1 MDKHFLSA
9 LFSPAS
15 IVVFAGR
22 PDAPESHTPQAKALH
37 QAITAQ
43 RFTGKLVF
51 LDIHASGTLADLA
64 SVHAD
69 LAIIALAANEVTAA
83 LEIAGRIKCHAAL
96 VISTGID
103 AGLAAELHKMATRD
117 GIYLL
122 GPNSLGFQRPDLH
135 LNASVAGDLATSGPL
150 ALVSQSGALTS
161 SILDWAKK
169 NAVGFS
175 TVVSLGPN
183 TAVDMAQVLDFLASD
198 AKTHSIVIYM
208 EGITNARRFMS
219 ALRAA
224 ANAKPVVVLKA
235 GRKPAGNRAALT
247 HSGTIVGSDDVFDAA
262 LRRAGAVRVR
272 SFVALFSAAKCLAS
286 RYKPVGKRLA
296 IITNG
301 GGPGVLAAD
310 WVSEIHLE
318 LGRLTPEQ
326 ALALKPLLPQL
337 ATLTDLIDVS
347 EDAGPEQYRAAI
359 EAVSKAPQ
367 IDGILAI
374 YSPKMGADGDAVA
387 TAIAGFNR
395 HVNKPLLTCW
405 MGDATVGDARKI
417 LNDATIP
424 SFRTPEAA
432 VGAFGNIA
440 SFYQNQ
446 QLLQQTPPPLS
457 DLAKP
462 DVEGARLLIESV
474 LAERRKVLTEMESK
488 ALLAAFH
495 IPVTKTI
502 LARSANEAI
511 MIATQL
517 GFPVALKIDS
527 PDISHKSDVQG
538 VALNILTATS
548 VRDTYLD
555 MIQAVTKLQPN
566 ARINGVTIQNMSS
579 QKRGREV
586 CVGLVTDAPFGPVI
600 AFGAGGTMIELINDR
615 TMELPP
621 LNQFLA
627 RRLIERSRVAETL
640 GLWRGAP
647 AANMEALEQILLRV
661 SEMVCELP
669 QLREMDINPIIV
681 DESGALAVD
690 ARIVVDNTAPSVR
703 HYNHLAILPYPSQ
716 HEQLCML
723 AGGGEYVVRP
733 VHPDDASMLQSFV
746 RGLSPESRYFRFVS
760 SMQELPATMLSRF
773 TLIDYDREMA
783 LVALITEATTDTQ
796 GQAVEVTRIVGV
808 SRYITNPDRASCEFS
823 LVVADEFKGKGLGS
837 RLMLS
842 IMDFAREK
850 GLTEIEGLVLAN
862 NPNMLKLMKGLGFV
876 IKSFPEDPD
885 FKLVTHHL
893 QVV

>member
-1 MDKHFLSA
+1 MDKHFLSS

-15 IVVFAGR
+15 IVVFAGK
-22 PDAPESHTPQAKALH
+22 PEEPGTLTSQARVLH
-37 QAITAQ
+37 QAIAAQ
-43 RFTGKLVF
+43 PFVGRLIF

-64 SVHAD
+64 ALNAD
-69 LAIIALAANEVTAA
+69 LAIIALPAEEVAAA
-83 LEIAGRIKCHAAL
+83 LEIAGRMKCRSAL
-96 VISTGID
+96 VISSGID
-103 AGLAAELHKMATRD
+103 ATQAAELHKMATRD

-122 GPNSLGFQRPDLH
+122 GPNSLGFQRPQLQ
-135 LNASVAGDLATSGPL
+135 LNASVAGELASKGPL
-150 ALVSQSGALTS
+150 ALVSQSGALTA

-198 AKTHSIVIYM
+198 AQTHSIVIYM

-224 ANAKPVVVLKA
+224 ANAKPVVVLKS
-235 GRKPAGNRAALT
+235 GRKPASNQAALT
-247 HSGTIVGSDDVFDAA
+247 HSGTIVGSDEVFDAA

-310 WVSEIHLE
+310 WVSEINLE
-318 LGRLTPEQ
+318 IGRLNSEQ
-326 ALALKPLLPQL
+326 ALAIKPQMPAL

-347 EDAGPEQYRAAI
+347 EEAGPEHYRLAI

-367 IDGILAI
+367 VDGILVI

-387 TAIAGFNR
+387 SAMANFNS
-395 HVNKPLLTCW
+395 HVSKPLLTCW
-405 MGDATVGDARKI
+405 MGDASVGQARKI
-417 LNDATIP
+417 LNDAAIP
-424 SFRTPEAA
+424 TFRTPEAA

-446 QLLQQTPPPLS
+446 QLLQQTPPPLT
-457 DLAKP
+457 DLLQP

-495 IPVTKTI
+495 IPVSKTI

-538 VALNILTATS
+538 VALNILNATS

-555 MIQAVTKLQPN
+555 MIQKVSKLQPH
-566 ARINGVTIQNMSS
+566 ARINGVTIQNMSN

-586 CVGLVTDAPFGPVI
+586 CVGLVTDQPFGPVI

-640 GLWRGAP
+640 GVWRGAS
-647 AANMEALEQILLRV
+647 AVDMEALEQILLRV

-669 QLREMDINPIIV
+669 QLREMDINPIII

-690 ARIVVDNTAPSVR
+690 ARIVVENAAPSVR

-716 HEQLCML
+716 HEQLCPL
-723 AGGGEYVVRP
+723 AGGGEYIVRP
-733 VHPDDASMLQSFV
+733 VHPDDAEMLQAFV
-746 RGLSPESRYFRFVS
+746 RSLSPESRYFRFVS
-760 SMQELPATMLSRF
+760 SMQELPPTMLSRF

-783 LVALITEATTDTQ
+783 LVALITEEVTDDQ
-796 GQAVEVTRIVGV
+796 GQATMATRIIGV

-823 LVVADEFKGKGLGS
+823 LVVADEFKGRGLGS

-862 NPNMLKLMKGLGFV
+862 NPNMLKLMKGLGFK

-885 FKLVTHHL
+885 FKLVTHQL

>member
-1 MDKHFLSA
+1 MDKHFLSSM
-9 LFSPAS
+9 FSPAT
-15 IVVFAGR
+15 IAMFVGR
-22 PDAPESHTPQAKALH
+22 HDEPQSQTTQARTAY

-43 RFTGKLVF
+43 RFAGKLIF

-64 SVHAD
+64 TTQAD
-69 LAIIALAANEVTAA
+69 LAIIALPPQEVASA
-83 LEIAGRIKCHAAL
+83 LEIAGRIKCHSAL
-96 VISTGID
+96 VISSGID
-103 AGLAAELHKMATRD
+103 AAHAAELHKMATRD

-122 GPNSLGFQRPDLH
+122 GPNSMGFQRPHLQ
-135 LNASVAGDLATSGPL
+135 LNASVAGPLAAQGPL

-161 SILDWAKK
+161 SILDWAQK

-198 AKTHSIVIYM
+198 ARTHSIVVYL

-235 GRKPAGNRAALT
+235 GRKRAGNRAALT

-286 RYKPVGKRLA
+286 RYKPTGRRLA

-310 WVSEIHLE
+310 WANEIHLDVQP
-318 LGRLTPEQ
+318 LAPERVAAIQ
-326 ALALKPLLPQL
+326 PLMSPV
-337 ATLTDLIDVS
+337 ATFSDLIDVS
-347 EDAGPEQYRAAI
+347 EDAGSEQYRLAIDAAN
-359 EAVSKAPQ
+359 ADAQ
-367 IDGILAI
+367 IDGILVI
-374 YSPKMGADGDAVA
+374 YSPKVGIDGDAIA
-387 TAIAGFNR
+387 AAIAAFTR
-395 HVNKPLLTCW
+395 HVSKPLLTCW
-405 MGDATVGDARKI
+405 MGDASVGDSRRL
-417 LNDATIP
+417 LNDAAIP
-424 SFRTPEAA
+424 TFRTPEAA
-432 VGAFGNIA
+432 VGAFGNLA

-457 DLAKP
+457 DLADP

-474 LAERRKVLTEMESK
+474 LAERRRVLTEMESK

-495 IPVTKTI
+495 IPVTKTL
-502 LARSANEAI
+502 LARSANEAM

-538 VALNILTATS
+538 VALNVLNAVG
-548 VRDTYLD
+548 VRDTFLD
-555 MIQAVTKLQPN
+555 MMQNVVRQQPN
-566 ARINGVTIQNMSS
+566 ARINGVTVQNMSN
-579 QKRGREV
+579 QRRGREV
-586 CVGLVTDAPFGPVI
+586 CIGVVTDEPFGPAI

-640 GLWRGAP
+640 QAWRGAP
-647 AANMEALEQILLRV
+647 AVDIEALEQILLRV

-690 ARIVVDNTAPSVR
+690 ARIVVDNAAPSVR
-703 HYNHLAILPYPSQ
+703 HYHHLAILPYPSQ
-716 HEQLCML
+716 HEQICPM

-733 VHPDDASMLQSFV
+733 VHPDDAQMLQAFV
-746 RGLSPESRYFRFVS
+746 RKLSPESRYFRFVS

-783 LVALITEATTDTQ
+783 LVALYNQTSAGTE
-796 GQAVEVTRIVGV
+796 GQPVETTRIVGV
-808 SRYITNPDRASCEFS
+808 SRYITNPDRATCEFS
-823 LVVADEFKGKGLGS
+823 LVVADDFKGRGLGS

-842 IMDFAREK
+842 IMEFAREK

-862 NPNMLKLMKGLGFV
+862 NPNMLKLMKNLGFV
-876 IKSFPEDPD
+876 IKAFPEDPD

-893 QVV
+893 QAN

>member
-1 MDKHFLSA
+1 MDKHFLSS

-15 IVVFAGR
+15 IVVFAGK
-22 PDAPESHTPQAKALH
+22 PEEPGALTSQARVLH
-37 QAITAQ
+37 QAIAAQ
-43 RFTGKLVF
+43 PFVGRLIF

-64 SVHAD
+64 ALNAD
-69 LAIIALAANEVTAA
+69 LAIIALPAEEVAAA
-83 LEIAGRIKCHAAL
+83 LEIAGRMKCRSAL
-96 VISTGID
+96 VISSGID
-103 AGLAAELHKMATRD
+103 ATQAAELHKMATRD

-122 GPNSLGFQRPDLH
+122 GPNSLGFQRPQLQ
-135 LNASVAGDLATSGPL
+135 LNASVAGELASKGPL
-150 ALVSQSGALTS
+150 ALVSQSGALTA

-198 AKTHSIVIYM
+198 AQTHSIVIYM

-224 ANAKPVVVLKA
+224 ANAKPVVVLKS
-235 GRKPAGNRAALT
+235 GRKPASNQAALT
-247 HSGTIVGSDDVFDAA
+247 HSGTIVGSDEVFDAA

-310 WVSEIHLE
+310 WVSEINLE
-318 LGRLTPEQ
+318 IGRLNSEQ
-326 ALALKPLLPQL
+326 ALAIKPQMPAL

-347 EDAGPEQYRAAI
+347 EEAGPEHYRLAI

-367 IDGILAI
+367 VDGILVI

-387 TAIAGFNR
+387 SAMANFNS
-395 HVNKPLLTCW
+395 HVSKPLLTCW
-405 MGDATVGDARKI
+405 MGDASVGQARKI
-417 LNDATIP
+417 LNDAAIP
-424 SFRTPEAA
+424 TFRTPEAA

-446 QLLQQTPPPLS
+446 QLLQQTPPPLT
-457 DLAKP
+457 DLLQP

-495 IPVTKTI
+495 IPVSKTI

-538 VALNILTATS
+538 VALNILNATS

-555 MIQAVTKLQPN
+555 MIQKVSKLQPH
-566 ARINGVTIQNMSS
+566 ARINGVTIQNMSN

-586 CVGLVTDAPFGPVI
+586 CVGLVTDQPFGPVI

-640 GLWRGAP
+640 GVWRGAS
-647 AANMEALEQILLRV
+647 AVDMEALEQILLRV

-669 QLREMDINPIIV
+669 QLREMDINPIII

-690 ARIVVDNTAPSVR
+690 ARIVVENAAPSVR

-716 HEQLCML
+716 HEQLCPL
-723 AGGGEYVVRP
+723 AGGGEYIVRP
-733 VHPDDASMLQSFV
+733 VHPDDAEMLQAFV
-746 RGLSPESRYFRFVS
+746 RSLSPESRYFRFVS
-760 SMQELPATMLSRF
+760 SMQELPPTMLSRF

-783 LVALITEATTDTQ
+783 LVALITEEVTDDQ
-796 GQAVEVTRIVGV
+796 GQATMATRIIGV

-823 LVVADEFKGKGLGS
+823 LVVADEFKGRGLGS

-862 NPNMLKLMKGLGFV
+862 NPNMLKLMKGLGFK

-885 FKLVTHHL
+885 FKLVTHQL